1 MNEKINIFIFIV
13 FLSLCLFLLKWLP
26 GFFIYK
32 NEDLILKTIN
42 DSVSDG
48 YYYFPLVK
56 FLTELN
62 LNPSFDPKINN
73 LKYIPL
79 PLGGLIFHSLVF
91 KITNNFFITIFL
103 IEFISLLIFIS
114 IFFALFKKFLKFE
127 ISIVLALVIYII
139 PSIIKMLNIEFLPYI
154 NLLETN
160 LYSSRFPRPLI
171 VNVLYFSIIYLIIS
185 HDKDLFFKKDLA
197 IYFGLLSSLLL
208 TAFYYY
214 FFVILCLCLILIIR
228 NINFF
233 SKNFFIFYQ
242 A

>member
-73 LKYIPL
+73 LKFIPL

-114 IFFALFKKFLKFE
+114 IFFAVFKKFLKFE

-139 PSIIKMLNIEFLPYI
+139 PSIY
-154 NLLETN
+154 
-160 LYSSRFPRPLI
+160 
-171 VNVLYFSIIYLIIS
+171 
-185 HDKDLFFKKDLA
+185 
-197 IYFGLLSSLLL
+197 
-208 TAFYYY
+208 
-214 FFVILCLCLILIIR
+214 
-228 NINFF
+228 
-233 SKNFFIFYQ
+233 
-242 A
+242 